1 METLVEFETE
11 TFLEEDDVW
20 NALFVR
26 VNSGK
31 WMMAMPNFKTED
43 RQEIINIIS
52 NDPRNWQ

>member
-20 NALFVR
+20 DALFVR

-52 NDPRNWQ
+52 NDPRNW